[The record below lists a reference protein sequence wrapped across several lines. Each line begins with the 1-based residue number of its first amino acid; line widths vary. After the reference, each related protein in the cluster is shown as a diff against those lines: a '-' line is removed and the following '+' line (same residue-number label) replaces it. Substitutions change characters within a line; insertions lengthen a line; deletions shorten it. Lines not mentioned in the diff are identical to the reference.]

1 MYEYESKKIKNYF
14 ELKDV
19 CRKAT
24 SYFVGSFMLEM
35 IMRRGEW
42 ENPETK
48 TAFIESFHKEYF
60 AWDDK
65 CTVSKTR
72 NKVNLV
78 IRIIESR
85 MVEDAL
91 QYVIDSNDRKM
102 DIPEAKEN
110 AVETLARIKSGQIK
124 YQGGQNEKGI

>member
-1 MYEYESKKIKNYF
+1 MYEYEPKAISNYF
-14 ELKDV
+14 ELKEV

-35 IMRRGEW
+35 ILRRKEW
-42 ENPETK
+42 ENPATK
-48 TAFIESFHKEYF
+48 NDFIKSLHDEYF

-65 CTVSKTR
+65 CSLSRTR
-72 NKVNLV
+72 NRVNCV

-91 QYVIDSNDRKM
+91 QYVIDSNNRKM
-102 DIPEAKEN
+102 DIPEAREN
-110 AVETLARIKSGQIK
+110 AKETLTRIKSGELK
-124 YQGGQNEKGI
+124 Y

>member
-1 MYEYESKKIKNYF
+1 MYDYTPKKIRNHF

-24 SYFVGSFMLEM
+24 SYFVGSFMLEI
-35 IMRRGEW
+35 IMRRKEW
-42 ENPETK
+42 ENSETK
-48 TAFIESFHKEYF
+48 TAFIESFHNEYF
-60 AWDDK
+60 AWDAK

-72 NKVNLV
+72 NRVNLV

-91 QYVIDSNDRKM
+91 QYVIDSNDLKM

-110 AVETLARIKSGQIK
+110 AVETLARIKSGKVK
-124 YQGGQNEKGI
+124 Y

>member
-1 MYEYESKKIKNYF
+1 MYEYESKKIKDYF

-35 IMRRGEW
+35 IMRRKEW

-48 TAFIESFHKEYF
+48 TTFIESFHNEYF
-60 AWDDK
+60 AWDPSWSI
-65 CTVSKTR
+65 CRTR
-72 NKVNLV
+72 NRVNLI

-91 QYVIDSNDRKM
+91 EYVINSNALKM
-102 DIPEAKEN
+102 NIPQAKEN
-110 AVETLARIKSGQIK
+110 AERTLALIRAGKLE
-124 YQGGQNEKGI
+124 Y

>member
-1 MYEYESKKIKNYF
+1 MYDYTPKKIKNYF

-24 SYFVGSFMLEM
+24 SYFVGSFMLEI
-35 IMRRGEW
+35 IMRRKEW

-48 TAFIESFHKEYF
+48 TAFIESFHNEYF

-65 CTVSKTR
+65 CTVSKIR
-72 NKVNLV
+72 NRVNLV

-91 QYVIDSNDRKM
+91 QYVIDSNDLKM

-110 AVETLARIKSGQIK
+110 AIETLAHIKSGKVK
-124 YQGGQNEKGI
+124 Y

>member
-1 MYEYESKKIKNYF
+1 MYRYESKKIKNNF

-35 IMRRGEW
+35 ILRREEW
-42 ENPETK
+42 ENPDTK
-48 TAFIESFHKEYF
+48 TAFIESFHQEYF

-65 CTVSKTR
+65 CGIAGTR
-72 NKVNLV
+72 NRVNCV
-78 IRIIESR
+78 IRIIESK

-110 AVETLARIKSGQIK
+110 AKETLARIKSGKLK
-124 YQGGQNEKGI
+124 Y